1 MDGTI
6 IIAYFGGS
14 NNIFADCIYFIF
26 SCLEVGVK
34 PSYNL
39 DILEAMYD
47 RSQTQVDKYIQENTL
62 YFSFWWDVEELKF
75 SKKRFCSREIN
86 TA

>member
-1 MDGTI
+1 M
-6 IIAYFGGS
+6 
-14 NNIFADCIYFIF
+14 
-26 SCLEVGVK
+26 K

-62 YFSFWWDVEELKF
+62 YFIFSEDVEGLQF
-75 SKKRFCSREIN
+75 SKKRFYTREKN